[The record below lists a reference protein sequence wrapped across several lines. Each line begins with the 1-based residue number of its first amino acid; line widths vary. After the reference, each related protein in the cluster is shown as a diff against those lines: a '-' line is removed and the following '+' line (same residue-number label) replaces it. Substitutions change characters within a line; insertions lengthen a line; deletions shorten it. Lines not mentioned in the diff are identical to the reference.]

1 MDSIFCH
8 GAITASARAEWAQLD
23 DLGPAFGAWI
33 SLSGSGSSSGRRG
46 EWKFPGECTLC
57 SSAAIRMSVPILE
70 AHHPALFVCDGA
82 LARWC
87 CGQEGRW
94 EDRLGEEGGGIGP
107 GR

>member
-82 LARWC
+82 LSLAGAVDRR
-87 CGQEGRW
+87 GDGRTGW
-94 EDRLGEEGGGIGP
+94 
-107 GR
+107 GRKAGA